1 MLGTKDINVHN
12 FNLCFITKINLL
24 DDIQYYYESNAIGMN
39 KKGGKMDLLCLKQ
52 VSEII
57 LILKI
62 IFSKLFYLI
71 QALWT
76 GDTILTKF
84 RV

>member
-1 MLGTKDINVHN
+1 M
-12 FNLCFITKINLL
+12 FNNKIKLL
-24 DDIQYYYESNAIGMN
+24 DDKQYYYESNATGMN
-39 KKGGKMDLLCLKQ
+39 KKGVKMDLLWFKQ
-52 VSEII
+52 VPRII

-71 QALWT
+71 QASWN

-84 RV
+84 RG